1 MGVKLG
7 KFGTAHGTLYRRK
20 GKNGKEGGCWYA
32 QWMRN
37 GKRYQVSTKTAD
49 KEEARRILGELTKDF
64 NVGDEAAIRE
74 TVRNNLEKA
83 RAGRLPL
90 AGAFDTFLAKTSER
104 LAETTLATNRS
115 RFNVFLA
122 WMERNRPETKFADA
136 LTPADAGDF
145 LNAATKDK
153 SDKTFND
160 YRAFL
165 SQIWKSLVKFNL
177 ADTNPWTL
185 IDRRKGVKQ
194 IEHEAFDEEKLSR
207 LLAASDGE
215 MRVLFLVGIYTGLRL
230 KDAVLMKWRQV
241 DFRRGEIEAKP
252 FKTAKYKTEVKI
264 SMTRPLA
271 DALMDAMSAAGAVR
285 DSDYVMPELA
295 RRYERQPRGVT
306 KSIQRIIRKAGFDT
320 GEERDR
326 GRTACRYG
334 FHSLRHSFA
343 TIARAHGIP
352 LSSVRDALGHK
363 SEIMTLHY
371 TRQTDEE
378 RRRDMAQFPAI
389 LPAAGTPAG
398 LIPEKAD
405 GQGAEIAADSPAM
418 RAFRAAVN
426 SMTDNERGAA
436 LAFLQSLAH

>member
-1 MGVKLG
+1 MGIKRG
-7 KFGTAHGTLYRRK
+7 KYGTARGTLRK
-20 GKNGKEGGCWYA
+20 RGSIWYA
-32 QWMRN
+32 LWMHN

-49 KEEARRILGELTKDF
+49 KNEARRILGELTKDF
-64 NVGDEAAIRE
+64 NAGDEAAIRE

-122 WMERNRPETKFADA
+122 WMEHNRPETKFADA
-136 LTPADAGDF
+136 LTPAEAKDF

-165 SQIWKSLVKFNL
+165 LQIWKSLVKFNL
-177 ADTNPWTL
+177 ADTNPWAL

-194 IEHEAFDEEKLSR
+194 VKHKAFHEDDLSR
-207 LLAASDGE
+207 LLAATAGE
-215 MRVLFLVGIYTGLRL
+215 MRVLFHVGIYTGMRL
-230 KDAVLMKWRQV
+230 KDAVLLKWRQV
-241 DFRRGEIEAKP
+241 DFRHGEIEAKP

-264 SMTRPLA
+264 TMTRDLA
-271 DALMDAMSAAGAVR
+271 DALMDAMSAAGAVS
-285 DSDYVMPELA
+285 DSDYVMPKLA
-295 RRYERQPRGVT
+295 QRYERQPRGVT

-363 SEIMTLHY
+363 SEVMTSHY
-371 TRQTDEE
+371 TEQTDEE
-378 RRRDMAQFPAI
+378 RRRDMAKFPAI
-389 LPAAGTPAG
+389 LPAADTPAG

-405 GQGAEIAADSPAM
+405 GQGAAVAADSPAM

-426 SMTDNERGAA
+426 SMTAEERETARKI
-436 LAFLQSLAH
+436 LAGLA

>member
-32 QWMRN
+32 QWMHN
-37 GKRYQVSTKTAD
+37 GKRFQVSTHTAVE
-49 KEEARRILGELTKDF
+49 KEARRILGELTKDF

-104 LAETTLATNRS
+104 LEETTLATNRS

-136 LTPADAGDF
+136 LTPAEAIDF
-145 LNAATKDK
+145 LNDITKDK

-165 SQIWKSLVKFNL
+165 LQIWKSLVEFNL
-177 ADTNPWTL
+177 ADTNPWAL
-185 IDRRKGVKQ
+185 IKRRKGVKQ
-194 IEHEAFDEEKLSR
+194 VKHKAFHEDDLPR
-207 LLAASDGE
+207 LLAATDGE
-215 MRVLFLVGIYTGLRL
+215 MRVLFNIGVNTGMRL
-230 KDAVLMKWRQV
+230 KDAVLLKWRQV
-241 DFRRGEIEAKP
+241 DFRHGKIEAKP
-252 FKTAKYKTEVKI
+252 FKTAKYKTEVEI
-264 SMTRPLA
+264 IMTQDLA
-271 DALMDAMSAAGAVR
+271 NALMDAMSAAGAVS

-295 RRYERQPRGVT
+295 HRYERQPRGVT

-352 LSSVRDALGHK
+352 LSSVRDVLGHK
-363 SEIMTLHY
+363 SEVMTSHY
-371 TRQTDEE
+371 TEQTDEE
-378 RRRDMAQFPAI
+378 RRRDMAKFPAI
-389 LPAAGTPAG
+389 LPAADTPAG

-405 GQGAEIAADSPAM
+405 GQGAQVAADSPAM

-426 SMTDNERGAA
+426 SMTAEERETARKI
-436 LAFLQSLAH
+436 LAGLA